1 VYRWSNGVV
10 SLAEGYHWVARP
22 IGNPVYAN
30 GTIFA
35 TGPQGTVWPGYYRAA
50 TVFFCNRFDQFFT
63 ARGDAGTRDIV
74 TAEEPEDWWHPLAFR
89 HENNIS
95 RVDHAGS
102 HEHLAVRSASW
113 INQLLPN
120 AYRREST
127 HGPNQ
132 GGLAGLLPIVIA
144 LIAFSCIGHDE
155 LYRVLLDDRAW
166 VGNNW
171 NFHIRE
177 TGRKSIGI
185 ML

>member
-1 VYRWSNGVV
+1 MGSRS
-10 SLAEGYHWVARP
+10 

-30 GTIFA
+30 GIICA
-35 TGPQGTVWPGYYRAA
+35 TGPGGTVWPGYYRAA
-50 TVFFCNRFDQFFT
+50 TVFFCNRFDQSFT
-63 ARGDAGTRDIV
+63 ARGDAGTRDIT
-74 TAEEPEDWWHPLAFR
+74 TASEPEDLYQPLSFR

-95 RVDHAGS
+95 RVDHAGT
-102 HEHLAVRSASW
+102 HEHLAVRNASW

-120 AYRREST
+120 AYRQESN

-144 LIAFSCIGHDE
+144 LIAFSCADDHE
-155 LYRVLLDDRAW
+155 LYRVLLTSRAW
-166 VGNNW
+166 VGNTW
-171 NFHIRE
+171 HPHGRE